1 MPTIITRGGAS
12 ANSFGFSSGGG
23 IYTFTIVAGSASIPS
38 GVPPKDVIVTGIGY
52 NNSNS
57 GSNYA
62 AFGTC
67 TPPYPSYVKNLRLL
81 GVFDDNP
88 GQAGGGVYYFQLYLR
103 GASGQAP
110 VDADWLK
117 SVTINNVTITPSGT
131 PTLTLD
137 QYNGGTWTWINSGA
151 SPVAGLVSGNTYQV
165 IIKTSGKSRIV

>member
-23 IYTFTIVAGSASIPS
+23 IYTFTIVAGSAIYPS
-38 GVPPKDVIVTGIGY
+38 GSAPPNVIGTGIGY

-57 GSNYA
+57 LSSYA

-67 TPPYPSYVKNLRLL
+67 TPPYPSYIKNLRLL
-81 GVFDDNP
+81 GVFDDNSGP
-88 GQAGGGVYYFQLYLR
+88 AGSGYYYFQLYLK

-110 VDADWLK
+110 VDANWLK
-117 SVTINNVTITPSGT
+117 SVTINNVTITPYNT
-131 PTLTLD
+131 PNITLD
-137 QYNGGTWTWINSGA
+137 VYSGGNWSWISTDT
-151 SPVAGLVSGNTYQV
+151 SPVAGLISGNTYQV